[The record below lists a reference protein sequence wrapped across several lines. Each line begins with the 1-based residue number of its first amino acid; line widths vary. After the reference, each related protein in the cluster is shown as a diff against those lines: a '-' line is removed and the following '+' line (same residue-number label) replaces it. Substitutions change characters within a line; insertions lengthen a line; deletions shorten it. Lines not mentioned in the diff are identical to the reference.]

1 MSEIGRGFDHLA
13 KEYKKL
19 FGLDDFIQSPG
30 EMPQA
35 FQKGELN
42 VGGNTPILNDPI
54 IQLLEKLVVSLEQQP
69 DKVDLDANAI
79 GIGLATTATRIGT
92 TAR

>member
-1 MSEIGRGFDHLA
+1 MFPSHDPI
-13 KEYKKL
+13 
-19 FGLDDFIQSPG
+19 
-30 EMPQA
+30 
-35 FQKGELN
+35 GELN